1 MLSGVYGHHFIMT
14 VRNGILFWGSTLY
27 HILAYYNII
36 NIMECENYE
45 QFRSTLLRIFELGF
59 GFPESEDLSK

>member
-1 MLSGVYGHHFIMT
+1 
-14 VRNGILFWGSTLY
+14 
-27 HILAYYNII
+27 
-36 NIMECENYE
+36 MECENYE